1 MDNRILRLLIYIF
14 SGIFLVFCLLILV
27 NYLGSRAGSSSG
39 LPGQQESAA
48 EPESASAKAM
58 QALART
64 EYGGAKAGSSMLPV
78 YRQGVSTAAV
88 YSAGAIN
95 LVKDS
100 EFGGV
105 AEKPKSLT
113 EMLSEMAGGGKRG
126 PAPVRLKDSDLDKRV
141 RLLAGDG
148 DEKVLKA
155 GPMPELGRGA
165 ANEGV
170 TMLSAPVDFKLFKSS
185 ETWWAFANSH
195 KCRSDLKDAGSL
207 KPAPSPISSPD
218 FSREYVLILIS
229 VSELPNGIFR
239 IMRLDR
245 AGGAVV
251 VSYRVDPMAMAA
263 DNEVPQHDFYTA
275 VVIPRSVSV
284 KLSQVP

>member
-1 MDNRILRLLIYIF
+1 MDNRILRLFIYIF
-14 SGIFLVFCLLILV
+14 SGIFAVFCLLILV
-27 NYLGSRAGSSSG
+27 NYIGSRAGSSYV

-58 QALART
+58 QALAKT

-78 YRQGVSTAAV
+78 YRQGVSTAEV
-88 YSAGAIN
+88 YSSGAIN
-95 LVKDS
+95 LVKNS
-100 EFGGV
+100 EFKGV

-126 PAPVRLKDSDLDKRV
+126 PAPVRLKDSDLDKSV
-141 RLLAGDG
+141 RLLAE
-148 DEKVLKA
+148 DEGKKGLKA

-170 TMLSAPVDFKLFKSS
+170 TMLSAPVSFKVFKSS

-195 KCRSDLKDAGSL
+195 KCRSDLKGDGSI
-207 KPAPSPISSPD
+207 KPVPSPIYSPD

-229 VSELPNGIFR
+229 ISELPNGIFR
-239 IMRLDR
+239 ITRLDR
-245 AGGAVV
+245 TGGAVV

-275 VVIPRSVSV
+275 AVIPRSASV

>member
-1 MDNRILRLLIYIF
+1 MDNRILRLLIYLF
-14 SGIFLVFCLLILV
+14 SGVLVLFCLLILV
-27 NYLGSRAGSSSG
+27 NYIGSRAGSPSE
-39 LPGQQESAA
+39 LPGQRDTAK

-58 QALART
+58 QALAKT

-78 YRQGVSTAAV
+78 YRQGVSTSEV

-95 LVKDS
+95 VVKDS
-100 EFGGV
+100 EFSGV

-113 EMLSEMAGGGKRG
+113 EMLSDMAGGSKRG
-126 PAPVRLKDSDLDKRV
+126 PAPVRLKDSDLDKSV
-141 RLLAGDG
+141 RLLGGAE
-148 DEKVLKA
+148 DEKSLKT

-170 TMLSAPVDFKLFKSS
+170 TMLSAPVDFKVFRSS

-195 KCRSDLKDAGSL
+195 KCRSDLKDAGSI

-251 VSYRVDPMAMAA
+251 VSYKVDPMAMAA
-263 DNEVPQHDFYTA
+263 ANEVPQHDFYTA
-275 VVIPRSVSV
+275 VVIPRSASV